1 MGITIHGSTNDFS
14 SETTIG
20 TAYTSLHYSSIN
32 SNAQYVNGSCN
43 VLFNCSD
50 ITTHKVRFKTNSV
63 DTTPVHQVLL
73 MLLVLLVIYTLV
85 FYFNV

>member
-1 MGITIHGSTNDFS
+1 MVQQMTFQVKRLLVQP
-14 SETTIG
+14 
-20 TAYTSLHYSSIN
+20 YTSLHYSSIN

-63 DTTPVHQVLL
+63 DTAGSPSSIDVTGVAGNIHTGVLFQR
-73 MLLVLLVIYTLV
+73 VGDAQ
-85 FYFNV
+85 